1 MVKEHLH
8 YFGGQK
14 VFFCKKV
21 QEGSLESFDH
31 EKVKKVT
38 SKVFQTK
45 ESKAL
50 DENMRTWCF
59 VLKGKC
65 VFE

>member
-45 ESKAL
+45 ESKGS
-50 DENMRTWCF
+50 ENITTSCF
-59 VLKGKC
+59 VLKRKC

>member
-38 SKVFQTK
+38 
-45 ESKAL
+45 
-50 DENMRTWCF
+50 
-59 VLKGKC
+59 
-65 VFE
+65 